1 MNTRIYILLQKTN
14 QDMSSTSQSVLGII
28 SQDLRMLELRSNDET
43 SNVGTRW
50 TIEEDTKLVQ
60 EIIENKTY
68 EEIALEHKRT
78 VLGIKLRVIS
88 HIIYPK
94 IKDAVAAATYEDA
107 DMEAL
112 ALEYKI
118 DTSQLIRQID
128 KLRMKE
134 TVKKEKQKPKPIND
148 DMPTN
153 KEILEYL
160 KQLDKKIDEINSKL
174 DNLEY
179 LR

>member
-1 MNTRIYILLQKTN
+1 
-14 QDMSSTSQSVLGII
+14 MSSPSQSVLGII

-43 SNVGTRW
+43 SNVGTKW
-50 TIEEDTKLVQ
+50 TIEEDAKLVQ
-60 EIIENKTY
+60 EITENKTY

-94 IKDAVAAATYEDA
+94 IKDALAAAMVADTDA
-107 DMEAL
+107 DIDMEALAAL

-128 KLRMKE
+128 KLRMNGIA
-134 TVKKEKQKPKPIND
+134 KKERQKPKPIND

-160 KQLDKKIDEINSKL
+160 KQLDNKINEINSKL

>member
-1 MNTRIYILLQKTN
+1 
-14 QDMSSTSQSVLGII
+14 MSSPSQSPLTSSFGT
-28 SQDLRMLELRSNDET
+28 RMLELRCNDET
-43 SNVGTRW
+43 SNVGTKW

-60 EIIENKTY
+60 EITENKTY

-78 VLGIKLRVIS
+78 VLGIKLRGIS

-94 IKDAVAAATYEDA
+94 IKDAATAVADAADVA
-107 DMEAL
+107 ISDMDMEEL

-118 DTSQLIRQID
+118 DTSQLIRHIN
-128 KLRMKE
+128 KLKMKGIA
-134 TVKKEKQKPKPIND
+134 KKEKQKPKSIND

-160 KQLDKKIDEINSKL
+160 KQLDNKINEINSKL

>member
-1 MNTRIYILLQKTN
+1 
-14 QDMSSTSQSVLGII
+14 MSSPSQSPLTSSFGT
-28 SQDLRMLELRSNDET
+28 RMLELRCNDET
-43 SNVGTRW
+43 SNVGTKW

-60 EIIENKTY
+60 EITENKTY
-68 EEIALEHKRT
+68 EEIALEHKRS
-78 VLGIKLRVIS
+78 VHGIKLRVIS

-94 IKDAVAAATYEDA
+94 IKDAAAVATADA
-107 DMEAL
+107 DDTDMEEL

-118 DTSQLIRQID
+118 DTSQLIRHIN
-128 KLRMKE
+128 KLKMKGIA
-134 TVKKEKQKPKPIND
+134 KKEKQKPKSIND

-160 KQLDKKIDEINSKL
+160 KQLDNKINEINSKL